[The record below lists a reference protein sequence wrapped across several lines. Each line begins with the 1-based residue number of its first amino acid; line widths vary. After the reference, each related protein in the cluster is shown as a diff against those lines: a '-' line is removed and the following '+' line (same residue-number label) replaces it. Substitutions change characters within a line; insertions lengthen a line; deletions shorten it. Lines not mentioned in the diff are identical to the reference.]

1 MPRAEEPG
9 NLWIAKSLFDY
20 GGVQFGDFT
29 IGRTTKHSPIYINPR
44 VLISSPVALKRIAKI
59 LEDEIVT
66 KLEKARPEMQPFE
79 LVAGIPLGGL
89 HLASAFSLRANIPM
103 VYVNPGSNPDK
114 KGHIEGRFKVGQRV
128 LIIDDLM
135 TSGGSIL
142 ESTKAF
148 TGAYL
153 DVKNAVV
160 LIDRDQGGK
169 ERLKSYGFEVVSL
182 LNLKIMLNYYL
193 SIHYITE
200 EVFTKCMAY
209 LASTKAK
216 SAKRS

>member
-1 MPRAEEPG
+1 MPRNEEPG
-9 NLWIAKSLFDY
+9 NLWIAKSIFDF
-20 GGVQFGDFT
+20 GGVKFGDFT
-29 IGRTTKHSPIYINPR
+29 IGRSTKHSPIYINPR
-44 VLISSPVALKRIAKI
+44 VLISSPMTLKRIAKI

-89 HLASAFSLRANIPM
+89 HIASALSLRTNIPM
-103 VYVNPGSNPDK
+103 VYVNPGSNPEK
-114 KGHIEGRFKVGQRV
+114 RGQIEGRYKVGQRV

-142 ESTKAF
+142 ESTKVF
-148 TGAYL
+148 TASYL

-169 ERLKSYGFEVVSL
+169 ERLKNYGFEVISL

-200 EVFTKCMAY
+200 EIFSKCMDY
-209 LASTKAK
+209 LASAKTKGK
-216 SAKRS
+216 